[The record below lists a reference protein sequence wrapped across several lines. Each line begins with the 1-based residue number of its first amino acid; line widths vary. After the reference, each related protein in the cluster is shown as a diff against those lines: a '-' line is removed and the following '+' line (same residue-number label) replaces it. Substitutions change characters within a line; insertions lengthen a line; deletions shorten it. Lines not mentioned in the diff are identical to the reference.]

1 MRAFLLVVI
10 LALSSA
16 CAPALHLTRPTPPE
30 GDFGNVR
37 TLSVTV
43 STDLGKAVENAVVT
57 GLVLGE
63 VPVPIP
69 VDRILKERLVA
80 RLQALGYGVCGEA
93 PCGDGA
99 MTVRLTE
106 SSVGTEFTGT
116 SMRSNARITAKVVV
130 MQNDGQTPYDFNF
143 WDRRSGRVEEA
154 PLLVQTCADTI
165 AARFEATLRPGRQA
179 STLPLRDGG
188 PLSPGVNMLL
198 SDNWNGAIA
207 FFSQLTQQQPDLDG
221 AWYDLGV
228 AWEAQG
234 DWGQALAAYEQAAAR
249 SRRDMYVDAVQ
260 AARRMAPAQPPQPQ
274 PMAVPP
280 QIIPVQ

>member
-1 MRAFLLVVI
+1 MI
-10 LALSSA
+10 ALSSA
-16 CAPALHLTRPTPPE
+16 CAPALHLTRPTAPE

-43 STDLGKAVENAVVT
+43 STDMGKAVENAVVT
-57 GLVLGE
+57 GLALGE

-116 SMRSNARITAKVVV
+116 SLRSNARITAKVVV
-130 MQNDGQTPYDFNF
+130 KQNDGQTPYDFNF

-154 PLLVQTCADTI
+154 PLLVQTCADNI

-198 SDNWNGAIA
+198 SDNWSGAIA
-207 FFSQLTQQQPDLDG
+207 FFTQLTQQQPDLDG

-249 SRRDMYVDAVQ
+249 SRSDMYVDAVQ
-260 AARRMAPAQPPQPQ
+260 SARRMAPAPPPQPQ